1 MTTPTIDATEPSST
15 PPSSPRRPSRWWMAA
30 VPVAIVA
37 MLAANGYRAPVFW
50 YQSGLHH
57 EIASGDANTWVQ
69 VSENYNDAHGDTTR
83 AYSVRL
89 VGLGGE
95 DTTYGQKFGDDF
107 TLKDGMVARTVNLDF
122 SADPTQPLKNC
133 ALTLIDDQGR
143 EYRVGT
149 IFDDIGPTTTVCVP
163 KETPG
168 PSLPIVSAQPRG
180 VVDKGEE
187 PRPREWSAS
196 PAIAVPED
204 ARFVEVRISFE
215 NPDYVT
221 LRLPL

>member
-1 MTTPTIDATEPSST
+1 M
-15 PPSSPRRPSRWWMAA
+15 
-30 VPVAIVA
+30 
-37 MLAANGYRAPVFW
+37 
-50 YQSGLHH
+50 
-57 EIASGDANTWVQ
+57 
-69 VSENYNDAHGDTTR
+69 
-83 AYSVRL
+83 
-89 VGLGGE
+89 
-95 DTTYGQKFGDDF
+95 QKSGDDF

-122 SADPTQPLKNC
+122 SADPSQSLKNC

-149 IFDDIGPTTTVCVP
+149 VFDDLGPKTTVCVP

-168 PSLPIVSAQPRG
+168 PSLPVLSAQPRG
-180 VVDKGEE
+180 VVDKGQQ

-204 ARFVEVRISFE
+204 ASFVELRISFE

-221 LRLPL
+221 LRLPR